1 MSTHKTQ
8 TNWIWGYHVTIF
20 PRIPAW
26 LLLSAT
32 IFIAACGPS
41 PESTGPVFTDTWVRA
56 IPPGMKMTA
65 GFGVLSNPELAAI
78 EITSFTSPSFGDV
91 SFHRTELV
99 DGIAKMREVPL
110 LSIAAG
116 ATVVLEPGA
125 YHLMFMMPTEEIQ
138 PGQVIVVEM
147 IATDGRS
154 FSFDMPVV
162 RR

>member
-1 MSTHKTQ
+1 VKI
-8 TNWIWGYHVTIF
+8 NL
-20 PRIPAW
+20 RIPAW
-26 LLLSAT
+26 LLFGAC
-32 IFIAACGPS
+32 IFIAGCGPS
-41 PESTGPVFTDTWVRA
+41 PESTGPVFTDAWVRA

-65 GFGVLSNPELAAI
+65 GFGILSNPESAAI

-99 DGIAKMREVPL
+99 DGISKMREVL
-110 LSIAAG
+110 VLSIAAG

-125 YHLMFMMPTEEIQ
+125 YHLMFMMPSGDIQ

-147 IATDGRS
+147 TTAEGRS
-154 FSFDMPVV
+154 FSFDMQVE